1 MGVNAEILLPNKAK
15 TRISDVVREYGK
27 RLLGFVRKKVSSNE
41 EAEDILQEVWYQ
53 FSNLANIDELESTS
67 GWLYRVARNKVTDS
81 YRKKKPDSLED
92 FMFETDEGNRV
103 AKEIFFR
110 DDSSPEMD
118 MFKELFWEELM
129 DALEELPTHQRDV
142 FIWNELEDM
151 TLQEIAEKTGE
162 NLKTIIS
169 RKGYAIKQLRMRL
182 EYLYDDINNA

>member
-27 RLLGFVRKKVSSNE
+27 RLLGFVRKKVNSNE